1 MEILQFVFQSFW
13 HFVGFL
19 FLLASFGNAILA
31 IWTRL
36 LRYWTIRKHGYPPS
50 HCDAD
55 GDFKQKEDKKEE
67 NE

>member
-50 HCDAD
+50 HCDE
-55 GDFKQKEDKKEE
+55 G
-67 NE
+67 N